1 MDSPLSL
8 CFVATH
14 INTSTSCPLYTLF
27 GDLYPQTMSQQPK
40 PLDYLSPPTR
50 TEIPGLPL
58 LRRASAG
65 STQIPDSIPTETR
78 AAMMT
83 WIDDHNDKVAGLKQ
97 GDLLY
102 AWAEEHKYN
111 AEECA
116 EVVRSYREQ
125 TRQAAETRR
134 LESMAASAAANET
147 AYTPATSVKP
157 IPFIVTPDNSGRT
170 IPTTNEST
178 FTGRSP
184 PPHRM
189 TGASHTAVPIVRKS
203 TREPRSPRHT
213 RWSSPEPSRSA
224 SPSNELMLVK
234 RPGSHTAKVVSRPSS
249 PIPTSAPPSKQ
260 SRHVSWASSPEPAT
274 VVKSKTTV
282 FDPKNG
288 SATIIKR
295 ERTERPPA
303 SSSHTD
309 KRRNQSTS
317 HPGSVASKSKGHTH
331 LTQRIDSKGK
341 KQTHIHF

>member
-1 MDSPLSL
+1 
-8 CFVATH
+8 
-14 INTSTSCPLYTLF
+14 
-27 GDLYPQTMSQQPK
+27 MSQQSK
-40 PLDYLSPPTR
+40 PLYYLSPPDR
-50 TEIPGLPL
+50 EEIPLLLPGFE
-58 LRRASAG
+58 RPSE
-65 STQIPDSIPTETR
+65 DETL

-83 WIDDHNDKVAGLKQ
+83 RIDDHNDKVAGLKQ

-102 AWAEEHKYN
+102 AWAKQHKYN
-111 AEECA
+111 SDECA

-147 AYTPATSVKP
+147 AYTPSTRVNS
-157 IPFIVTPDNSGRT
+157 IPFVVTPDRSGRT
-170 IPTTNEST
+170 IPTTDEST

-189 TGASHTAVPIVRKS
+189 TGASHTAVPIVREP

-213 RWSSPEPSRSA
+213 RWSSPVPSRSA

-249 PIPTSAPPSKQ
+249 PISRPTTPSRQ

-274 VVKSKTTV
+274 VSKSKATI

-309 KRRNQSTS
+309 KRRNQSTDHS
-317 HPGSVASKSKGHTH
+317 RSDASTSFTRLTKSTS
-331 LTQRIDSKGK
+331 SKGK
-341 KQTHIHF
+341 KRIGISL